1 MRQAVPAGTSAS
13 THRGG
18 GAVCY
23 FCGRDTVRISHADL
37 HADTGRVQLYCDN
50 THCAAREVTVLVERD
65 GVGAGRRA
73 DVRALR
79 ALDYPAHLDEPRV
92 HANGLATRK
101 LRGAPDGKSLERRRN
116 TEPLDLLIP

>member
-1 MRQAVPAGTSAS
+1 MLDPERPRRLGRQAAHLGQPV
-13 THRGG
+13 RGVSPR
-18 GAVCY
+18 AEP
-23 FCGRDTVRISHADL
+23 D
-37 HADTGRVQLYCDN
+37 
-50 THCAAREVTVLVERD
+50 CAAREVTVLVERD

-92 HANGLATRK
+92 YAHGLVARK
-101 LRGAPDGKSLERRRN
+101 LRGAPDGKSLERRQN